1 MTVTP
6 SSSGE
11 GGIRTLDDPE
21 AIPVFETGAFSRS
34 ATSPW
39 WCFEPFGVNPDELD
53 LKPYSL
59 SREAI
64 PLKSIGIFST
74 ALHCPPV
81 PVKNG
86 SKEDSDEFMVP
97 RTAGA

>member
-1 MTVTP
+1 MTP

-39 WCFEPFGVNPDELD
+39 WCVEPFG
-53 LKPYSL
+53 
-59 SREAI
+59 
-64 PLKSIGIFST
+64 GIRMNSFS
-74 ALHCPPV
+74 
-81 PVKNG
+81 
-86 SKEDSDEFMVP
+86 S
-97 RTAGA
+97 RTAYPEKPFLSNRSVFF